1 MSFLAGKLF
10 LDDKSQA
17 TAVCNHYCFVVS
29 RPTSFHLLE
38 RMYVSILPIGKGGM
52 SGRHF
57 GG

>member
-17 TAVCNHYCFVVS
+17 TAVCSHYCFVVS
-29 RPTSFHLLE
+29 LGLLPHLLE

-52 SGRHF
+52 SEDI

>member
-17 TAVCNHYCFVVS
+17 TAVCSHYCFVVS
-29 RPTSFHLLE
+29 LGLLPHLLE
-38 RMYVSILPIGKGGM
+38 RMYLSILPIGKGGM
-52 SGRHF
+52 SEDI